1 MYCRDKVAD
10 TFWERQLISYGSQ
23 EHIYT
28 YDIHQWENNCLWFLS
43 QKKKS
48 KIAFHIGQTFIQR
61 KQK

>member
-28 YDIHQWENNCLWFLS
+28 YDIHQWRIIVYGFLAKERKAKLLFILDRLSYREN
-43 QKKKS
+43 
-48 KIAFHIGQTFIQR
+48 
-61 KQK
+61 